1 MAESYNDILKAS
13 IGKVLASAIIDNY
26 FPLVGEMIKIDA
38 TTKWA
43 TASEW
48 KTQDGSGQTVTSAG
62 NLLHSKDSKTLQV
75 IAKGELAQVFTGRNS
90 LFSTDVKKTVYA
102 MTAQA
107 LPYFDVRVSE
117 EIIRTDGEVSKI
129 CIYPENG
136 YAGAHTVVIRVYK
149 AIPLPHLQTS
159 RRLKAMSMR
168 SFLCRSLPIAASM
181 TWKRMS
187 LIHLQVRCSAN
198 ASTN

>member
-136 YAGAHTVVIRVYK
+136 YAR
-149 AIPLPHLQTS
+149 TS

-168 SFLCRSLPIAASM
+168 SSLCRSLPVAASM

-187 LIHLQVRCSAN
+187 LIHPQVRCSAN